1 MFFVCSFLVSG
12 LFYWCPRSPWMNQ
25 WLGFLPNN
33 ALMGWSHIQITYS
46 VLLVTHL
53 LNLVVVYVLSVMN
66 PPLLSSFLDT
76 LYWWHFNIHLFNGSW
91 FFFLFN
97 TCFPAQHVRFSCF
110 LSFRSLL
117 SFSLHILNRR
127 GPSFPIFH
135 LRIHPRY
142 RNRGS
147 NRERYELQTGGC
159 PWHYGF
165 DCPHLTNNYDP
176 LA

>member
-1 MFFVCSFLVSG
+1 
-12 LFYWCPRSPWMNQ
+12 MNQ

-91 FFFLFN
+91 FFFFCSIRAFPLNTFGFLAFSASALF
-97 TCFPAQHVRFSCF
+97 C
-110 LSFRSLL
+110 LSRC
-117 SFSLHILNRR
+117 I
-127 GPSFPIFH
+127 
-135 LRIHPRY
+135 Y
-142 RNRGS
+142 
-147 NRERYELQTGGC
+147 
-159 PWHYGF
+159 
-165 DCPHLTNNYDP
+165 
-176 LA
+176 